1 MILVFSKSWP
11 QSLPKI
17 RFLGQL
23 KRLGLEKTAFFGDG
37 RLGRCGFLK
46 FGGILMN
53 VVECQ
58 EKCWDF
64 W

>member
-23 KRLGLEKTAFFGDG
+23 KRLGLEKLPFLEMGDWEDVD
-37 RLGRCGFLK
+37 C
-46 FGGILMN
+46 
-53 VVECQ
+53 
-58 EKCWDF
+58 
-64 W
+64 